1 MDHQA
6 AETLSDLVVG
16 NKQQEVVTELFAYMN
31 LLGIQGMGLV
41 DATERSPHIGHIIG
55 TRPIKLFTWHINAVY
70 TSCSHTRTPWCP
82 SIELCATMR

>member
-1 MDHQA
+1 MQITNKVAALQGMDHQA

-55 TRPIKLFTWHINAVY
+55 MLP
-70 TSCSHTRTPWCP
+70 
-82 SIELCATMR
+82 TML

>member
-1 MDHQA
+1 MTYLAFGLQGMDHQA

-55 TRPIKLFTWHINAVY
+55 MPFCRPPFNTCMKCY
-70 TSCSHTRTPWCP
+70 
-82 SIELCATMR
+82 EED